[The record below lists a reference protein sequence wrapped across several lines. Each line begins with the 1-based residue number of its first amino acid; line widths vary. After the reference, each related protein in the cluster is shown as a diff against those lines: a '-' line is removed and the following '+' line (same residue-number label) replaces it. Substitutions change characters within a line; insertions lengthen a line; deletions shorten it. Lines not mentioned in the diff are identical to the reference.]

1 MIGEE
6 YILYHDKID
15 AILGREVEELN
26 SDFFM
31 AQSSNTGKIACNPGT
46 ISPLAR
52 TLEMTVYNSGT
63 GTSAS
68 PCDRTCF
75 LGANAGLVG
84 EPVWSSVFED
94 TFDIDSGP
102 LPGGTGV
109 WALTALT
116 QPFVDYDSSGVLTF
130 NISTADFGG
139 GPTFNDVQMVTGSDL
154 IHITNGTA
162 VMQLDRACRVTFA
175 VASNVQVGYDIF
187 TYTKPPT
194 PIPSINKEIW
204 ASIYVADTNL
214 TYCAGWDP
222 IISQSQIFA
231 IDSTGVV
238 VDAIDFTGRGTVTE
252 FAYNSDDGYLVAS
265 NISSVVPN
273 EYGVRLGINPTL
285 SILGGLFSG
294 QPFLPA
300 TMVQFSPSIPF
311 AGGTYGWVIVG
322 YNSVPATPIGWKLY
336 LGNDGGFPSTP
347 AQEGAIPDGPGSRPF
362 IPNNLASAV
371 YPIIGE
377 QPGGSAYCTSNNKA
391 YFPDVNTGN
400 NRIIQFDYA
409 LGAVDS
415 DFTITVIPVSSGCSS
430 VIYNSELDEIVGI
443 TGGSGSQWL
452 DPAKL
457 IRINPHT
464 GAEIGTVDS
473 APGIRNEMEVVA
485 LFDTHLKRIIV
496 SRFRQTLPP
505 GPVPSGQPGIYIF
518 DYNYNLIEVKSFGE
532 FSDWAGLMRP
542 WSLTLQEST
551 LEVYVGNYDYSLAPV
566 YPPLQTLIGDYTP
579 YVKVNVGSKGN
590 GTDGTQRST
599 AGTFTETYNDVGNG
613 ALDVRFG
620 PPVGADFGPVVQTI
634 LEYIIVEQVVG
645 NGGVV
650 SQGWCINVNVN
661 GDSGGLGSLSSDTL
675 ANPFRIKGIRIVS
688 RFKELFNQVWNIR
701 YTMPTGRINAVKW
714 QPQNFISPTNTNGFV
729 VDAPEFDFP
738 IDGKLSICTR
748 TPWVE
753 TTALPYWT
761 IIFTIEEELNDSGRV
776 FFNQPIQKTDVP
788 RPSGNP
794 IVRLL
799 NSKK

>member
-15 AILGREVEELN
+15 SILGREIEELN

-31 AQSSNTGKIACNPGT
+31 AQSDKTGKIACNPGT
-46 ISPLAR
+46 LSPLAR

-63 GTSAS
+63 GTSIPA
-68 PCDRTCF
+68 CDRTCF
-75 LGANAGLVG
+75 VGANAGLVG

-94 TFDIDSGP
+94 TFNIDSGP
-102 LPGGTGV
+102 SGTGV
-109 WALTALT
+109 WALTTAD
-116 QPFVDYDSSGVLTF
+116 QPFVGYEAFGVLTF
-130 NISTADFGG
+130 NINPSDGVGFNTA
-139 GPTFNDVQMVTGSDL
+139 QMITGTGSGPL
-154 IHITNGTA
+154 IPNA
-162 VMQLDRACRVTFA
+162 VMQLDRPCRVTFA
-175 VASNVQVGYDIF
+175 VASNVQFSYDVN
-187 TYTKPPT
+187 TYS
-194 PIPSINKEIW
+194 PSMNMETW

-222 IISQSQIFA
+222 ITAGGQSQIFA

-238 VDAIDFTGRGTVTE
+238 VDVLDFTGRGTVTA
-252 FAYNSDDGYLVAS
+252 FAYNSEDGYLVAS
-265 NISSVVPN
+265 TIASLSVN
-273 EYGVRLGINPTL
+273 EYGVRLGITPTL
-285 SILGGLFSG
+285 SILGGFNTG

-322 YNSVPATPIGWKLY
+322 QNNTPATPIGWKLY
-336 LGNDGGFPSTP
+336 LGSDGGFPSTP
-347 AQEGAIPDGPGSRPF
+347 AQEGPIPDAPISRPF
-362 IPNNLASAV
+362 IPNNLTPAV
-371 YPIIGE
+371 SPLIGE

-391 YFPDVNTGN
+391 YFPDVNVG

-409 LGAVDS
+409 LGAVGS
-415 DFTITVIPVSSGCSS
+415 DFAITVIPVSSGCSS
-430 VIYNSELDEIVGI
+430 VIYNPELDEIVGI

-457 IRINPHT
+457 IRIDPHT
-464 GAEIGTVDS
+464 ATEIGTVDS

-485 LFDTHLKRIIV
+485 MFDTHLKRIIV

-518 DYNYNLIEVKSFGE
+518 DYNYNLIGGKNFGE

-551 LEVYVGNYDYSLAPV
+551 LEVYVGNYDYSLDPV

-579 YVKVNVGSKGN
+579 YVKVNVGSLGA

-599 AGTFTETYNDVGNG
+599 VGTFTETYNDVGNG
-613 ALDVRFG
+613 ALEVNFG

-634 LEYIIVEQVVG
+634 LEYIIVEQVLG
-645 NGGVV
+645 NGDVV
-650 SQGWCINVNVN
+650 SQGFCINVNVN
-661 GDSGGLGSLSSDTL
+661 GDTEGLKALSNDTL
-675 ANPFRIKGIRIVS
+675 ANPFRVKGLRIVS
-688 RFKELFNQVWNIR
+688 RFQELLQQIWTIR
-701 YTMPTGRINAVKW
+701 YTLPTGKVTTTEW
-714 QPQNFISPTNTNGFV
+714 QPQNYISPTNANGFV

-738 IDGKLSICTR
+738 IDSKFSICTR

-753 TTALPYWT
+753 TTELAYWT
-761 IIFTIEEELNDSGRV
+761 IIFTIQEELNDSGKV
-776 FFNQPIQKTDVP
+776 FFDQPIQKSNLP